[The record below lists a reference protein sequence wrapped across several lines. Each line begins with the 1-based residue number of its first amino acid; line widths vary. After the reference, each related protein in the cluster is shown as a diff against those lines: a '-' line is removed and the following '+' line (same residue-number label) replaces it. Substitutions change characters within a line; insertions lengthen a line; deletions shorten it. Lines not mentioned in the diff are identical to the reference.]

1 MSFKNRTLV
10 NIEVPSYWHLEPQSI
25 KTKEELEQEKRMNL
39 RVIYV
44 KLKKSQDVDEFGR
57 APETF
62 NIYKI
67 AELFTKFGDIN
78 VSPHP
83 YIFILTL
90 SFLFTDKEEHIKL
103 LFH

>member
-1 MSFKNRTLV
+1 
-10 NIEVPSYWHLEPQSI
+10 
-25 KTKEELEQEKRMNL
+25 MNL

-78 VSPHP
+78 VSTFQS
-83 YIFILTL
+83 ILSLTQFFIIQ
-90 SFLFTDKEEHIKL
+90 IKKNT
-103 LFH
+103 